1 MAIISRTLTYAFNTI
16 FEEAMLV
23 VSICGIYSPICQRVS
38 LLTRVNAKRVAV
50 FTASPSLASFQLP
63 FGLGFRP
70 SFQSGH
76 HAFISGFE
84 RCPLK
89 YALGIALLVNRVE
102 AGSS

>member
-23 VSICGIYSPICQRVS
+23 VSICGIYSPICQRAS

-63 FGLGFRP
+63 FGFWLWAPLCLFKMERP
-70 SFQSGH
+70 MRSFL
-76 HAFISGFE
+76 ALNAIS
-84 RCPLK
+84 
-89 YALGIALLVNRVE
+89 
-102 AGSS
+102 

>member
-1 MAIISRTLTYAFNTI
+1 MEAD
-16 FEEAMLV
+16 FESAA
-23 VSICGIYSPICQRVS
+23 STSSATTPKGGIYSPICQRVS
-38 LLTRVNAKRVAV
+38 LLTRVNAKKVAV
-50 FTASPSLASFQLP
+50 FAASPSLASFQLP

-84 RCPLK
+84 RYPLK

>member
-63 FGLGFRP
+63 FGFRLWAP
-70 SFQSGH
+70 LHLFKMERPMRSF
-76 HAFISGFE
+76 
-84 RCPLK
+84 L
-89 YALGIALLVNRVE
+89 ALNAIY
-102 AGSS
+102 